1 MRKTSKTIA
10 DSSLQT
16 YKKPSI
22 TVLPTADA
30 EQLLFA
36 ASVEDTAMDIVNDEE
51 EEWPVNPET
60 DKPYSPW

>member
-10 DSSLQT
+10 DSHLQT